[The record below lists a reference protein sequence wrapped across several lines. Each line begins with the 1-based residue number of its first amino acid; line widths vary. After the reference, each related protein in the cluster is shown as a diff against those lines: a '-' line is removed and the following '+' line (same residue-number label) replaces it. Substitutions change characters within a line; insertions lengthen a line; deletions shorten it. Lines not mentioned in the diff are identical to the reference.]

1 MRNYPKN
8 SITKSGFTKLTTM
21 GKKKKTSGNGNGN
34 DDSFFQCVPTDAN
47 GTPIDVEK
55 ETLEEMRQRHAR
67 EIQSVREYCQ
77 TKFFQSGM
85 KQAKTKAMIEE
96 GKVTDRHL
104 EEENALERRV
114 FGTPDALSS
123 GGEEEEEEESK
134 TVKEEASEKGNSI
147 KVVRRKRRSDGKRK
161 RRRRKREN

>member
-1 MRNYPKN
+1 
-8 SITKSGFTKLTTM
+8 M
-21 GKKKKTSGNGNGN
+21 GKKKKNSGNGTGN
-34 DDSFFQCVPTDAN
+34 DDGFFQCVPTDAN
-47 GTPIDVEK
+47 GTPIDVER

-77 TKFFQSGM
+77 KFFQSGM

-114 FGTPDALSS
+114 FGTPDASS
-123 GGEEEEEEESK
+123 SEGEEEEEEDKSK
-134 TVKEEASEKGNSI
+134 TDKEEASEERKQQGGP
-147 KVVRRKRRSDGKRK
+147 RKRRSDGKRK